1 MGRVMVL
8 GFAGLMLGVGAVVG
22 VFLLLWYAREVR
34 GWWWQIQG
42 RCGVCG
48 YERGEGKCPECGEG

>member
-1 MGRVMVL
+1 MGQAVVL
-8 GFAGLMLGVGAVVG
+8 GFVGVVLGVGGVVAVFV
-22 VFLLLWYAREVR
+22 VLWYAREVR
-34 GWWWQIQG
+34 GWWQMRG